1 MVLIMKLLGI
11 ILGFIFPVFLIEAIS
26 LQKEDSAKASRYRA
40 LSSLSFGLII
50 FIIMGLLPN

>member
-26 LQKEDSAKASRYRA
+26 LQKEDNAKASSIVHY
-40 LSSLSFGLII
+40 LV
-50 FIIMGLLPN
+50 